1 MLGSGSIL
9 CQKNHIA
16 KPEAT
21 TVPVYGFVFETKKA
35 PLCSPSIAQPCL
47 DLYPRDP
54 GVECLRAVVV
64 VSGLLKL
71 IRKVGDGCVVRL
83 LAKRERR
90 RVVHLAS
97 IGSKIIQYIQ

>member
-1 MLGSGSIL
+1 MQNLKL
-9 CQKNHIA
+9 LLY
-16 KPEAT
+16 
-21 TVPVYGFVFETKKA
+21 TVLFLKRKA
-35 PLCSPSIAQPCL
+35 PLCGPSIAQPCL

-71 IRKVGDGCVVRL
+71 IRKVGDGRVVRL